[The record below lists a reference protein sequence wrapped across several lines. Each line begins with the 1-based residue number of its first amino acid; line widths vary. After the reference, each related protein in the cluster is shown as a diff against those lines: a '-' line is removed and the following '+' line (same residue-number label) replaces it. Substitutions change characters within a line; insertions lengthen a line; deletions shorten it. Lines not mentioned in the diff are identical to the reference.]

1 MFCFCKEVGEKGKG
15 APRWEAGFCSTPN
28 EARGVGKVPGH
39 TYGEGRGG
47 AAGWP
52 GEHASAPSRD
62 RMPLCPR
69 VRATVAALPA
79 RGRCASAVSW
89 APAGAPAAGK
99 RGACRVPPTWLSRSP
114 GSLSSSAPCRL
125 ISPVGGRDGMAG
137 MGNGP
142 TARLPSSCVICPHS
156 HPHTG
161 GDRWLQVP
169 AGMKERTGG
178 SGTH

>member
-1 MFCFCKEVGEKGKG
+1 MFYTERG
-15 APRWEAGFCSTPN
+15 AGRREGAWPHLR
-28 EARGVGKVPGH
+28 RGP
-39 TYGEGRGG
+39 GG

-79 RGRCASAVSW
+79 RGRCVSAVAW

-99 RGACRVPPTWLSRSP
+99 QGAHGVPPTWLSRLP

-125 ISPVGGRDGMAG
+125 ISPAGGREGRMGG

-142 TARLPSSCVICPHS
+142 TARLPSSCAICPHS

-169 AGMKERTGG
+169 AGVKERTEG